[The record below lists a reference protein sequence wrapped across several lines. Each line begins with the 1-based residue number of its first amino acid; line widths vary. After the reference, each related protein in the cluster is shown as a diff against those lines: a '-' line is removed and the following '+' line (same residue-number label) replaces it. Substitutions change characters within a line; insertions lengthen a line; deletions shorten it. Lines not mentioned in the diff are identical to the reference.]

1 MLLPPGGG
9 PRRAR
14 LKAARPGPW
23 HRKRPPRTAL
33 PGRAVVP
40 TCYGGSGGRVVKEQ
54 GRRAQGPAS
63 RGTMRGVRQG
73 PGRRSGRGSWLAR
86 APPPGCRVERGRGR
100 RRAGGRVSAVRS
112 GQRHPPRVA
121 GAGCAGRWL
130 GKSGEAERR
139 APRPPPHNTLF
150 GHPRMRLN
158 PFLGQK
164 VPPGCD
170 SVPKCLQT
178 RDLGPVVSFETPQGP
193 QEAPRRPGARGQGGE
208 GASWPPGEGGTPT
221 DGPRRR
227 GRGQGAT
234 GAARWRRPGAGW
246 HPVQGE
252 RERDKER
259 GEGDRGDRIG
269 AFRPPGRA
277 DRPEKPRIRW
287 PLGWPPAG
295 PWVSPRPPA
304 LAPALGGPALAPDD
318 TCPFRQERGAFA
330 DRASNCPAPGPKS
343 LKVDLPSRGPVRP
356 YNRRRPQHDP
366 WVGPG

>member
-208 GASWPPGEGGTPT
+208 GASWPLGRGPPPRTAPGGGVGAR
-221 DGPRRR
+221 GPRGPRAGG
-227 GRGQGAT
+227 GRAL
-234 GAARWRRPGAGW
+234 AGTLCR
-246 HPVQGE
+246 E
-252 RERDKER
+252 RERETRKEEKGT
-259 GEGDRGDRIG
+259 GETGSRLSGSLGVRIG
-269 AFRPPGRA
+269 
-277 DRPEKPRIRW
+277 PESPRS
-287 PLGWPPAG
+287 AG
-295 PWVSPRPPA
+295 PWAGPRLAPGCPPGPRPWPRPWA
-304 LAPALGGPALAPDD
+304 ARPWPRTIRARSARKGGLSQIGHPIARHPVL
-318 TCPFRQERGAFA
+318 
-330 DRASNCPAPGPKS
+330 
-343 LKVDLPSRGPVRP
+343 SR
-356 YNRRRPQHDP
+356 
-366 WVGPG
+366 